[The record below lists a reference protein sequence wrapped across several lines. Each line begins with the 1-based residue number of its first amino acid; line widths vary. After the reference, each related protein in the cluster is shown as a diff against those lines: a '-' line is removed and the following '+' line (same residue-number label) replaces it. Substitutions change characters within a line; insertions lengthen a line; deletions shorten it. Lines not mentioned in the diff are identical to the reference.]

1 MKVNTI
7 FKGIIESTIG
17 TSKSQMGTNNLW
29 DLFWERIILPPN
41 VDFCLNNVNN
51 GNKRHPIIWHSL

>member
-1 MKVNTI
+1 MKANTA
-7 FKGIIESTIG
+7 FKGRIKSTIVA
-17 TSKSQMGTNNLW
+17 SKSQMGTNSLW

-51 GNKRHPIIWHSL
+51 GNR